1 MEMIARQKRSNEFV
15 GIADMSGR
23 HDNTVLKNIIVN
35 SIDPKLDGKNVFA
48 KMTDWNLCVDYPPF
62 SALGTDICQK
72 FVYEYFLSLYGN
84 YEDVTKQKLIV
95 PDMWGI
101 VYDGNEKDHAITHS
115 HHWNHTSFVYYV
127 DVGDDT
133 SPIIFDDYD
142 NLTIQ
147 PSNSMLLLF
156 DSRAKH
162 HVPPYKGSTP
172 RVVIAGNVEILKLE
186 LYRDILETNKVK
198 V

>member
-1 MEMIARQKRSNEFV
+1 
-15 GIADMSGR
+15 
-23 HDNTVLKNIIVN
+23 
-35 SIDPKLDGKNVFA
+35 
-48 KMTDWNLCVDYPPF
+48 
-62 SALGTDICQK
+62 
-72 FVYEYFLSLYGN
+72 
-84 YEDVTKQKLIV
+84 
-95 PDMWGI
+95 
-101 VYDGNEKDHAITHS
+101 
-115 HHWNHTSFVYYV
+115 VYYV

-162 HVPPYKGSTP
+162 HVPSYKGSTP